1 MIYLK
6 DHTYYSELY
15 DKFTIEDCEY
25 WENQKDIIIENPK
38 TEEEIKKQNKIILTN
53 MAVDLS
59 LWIEKGERYLKKK
72 ETIKQWMDRDR
83 AKDEK
88 LENAIEPKGI
98 RCLQC
103 SSPNM
108 NCISRDF
115 MTDSHDKE
123 EVLFMFQ
130 CDKCNKRRAYWENGI
145 EWQSKPYLCP
155 KCQSEMD
162 SAHIKKDNG
171 VETTYSCQKC
181 GHKETD
187 FMDFS
192 KKEEVVDPDF
202 EMKRKKYCLSEEEGR
217 KYSSEKINLEQMTA
231 LGKKWKE
238 EEDNKEL
245 YDAIAKIK
253 KLTVFELQNILSPIC
268 EKAGYVKLEFEKPE
282 IQKDVTLGFSLQ
294 DSKSGRSEW
303 DSVHELQELIRNT
316 LKETNWRLMSDG
328 VNYRLGFLT
337 GKLRGVEG
345 EENLLKLIDNKK
357 YEKKDSEKK
366 K

>member
-1 MIYLK
+1 MGNYKHLN
-6 DHTYYSELY
+6 DHIYYSELY
-15 DKFTIEDCEY
+15 DKLTINDCEY
-25 WENQKDIIIENPK
+25 WENQKDIHIENPK
-38 TEEEIKKQNKIILTN
+38 TKEEAERQSRIIFTN
-53 MAVDLS
+53 VAVELS
-59 LWIEKGERYLKKK
+59 LWLEKGERYLKK
-72 ETIKQWMDRDR
+72 EEMIKQWMDRDR

-108 NCISRDF
+108 NCISRDL
-115 MTDSHDKE
+115 MTDSYDKE

-145 EWQSKPYLCP
+145 EWQSKLYLCS

-187 FMDFS
+187 SMDFS

-217 KYSSEKINLEQMTA
+217 KYSSEKINLEQMA
-231 LGKKWKE
+231 DLGKKWKE

-303 DSVHELQELIRNT
+303 DSVHDLQKLIRNT

-345 EENLLKLIDNKK
+345 KEKLLNLVEKDFKKRDKL
-357 YEKKDSEKK
+357 S
-366 K
+366 